1 MSTTSVVQPNFGSN
15 IDFSSSWYEPTPEE
29 EEEEKAAKM
38 LRSERELQES
48 HETASREETD
58 REESLNSEDQSNE
71 MSVLYKAS
79 NGRQIEIDILD
90 SANVKKYEKLVQNEL
105 IKSPFKRRLSGE
117 SSSEETD
124 EKNAS
129 GMDPD
134 DADGEH
140 GQHSGGQWKR
150 SKKHENDH
158 GSWRLRRESSS
169 SGASSQNSRKQLEYE
184 TDEAVL
190 VRRQKQIDYG
200 KNTLGYEN
208 YIKQVPNRQA
218 RTKEHPTTPQKHL
231 KYSRRAWDGLIRV
244 WRKQLHCF
252 DPNNTAEEN
261 A

>member
-1 MSTTSVVQPNFGSN
+1 MSASSAVQTNFSSN
-15 IDFSSSWYEPTPEE
+15 INFTASWYEPTP

-38 LRSERELQES
+38 LRSEREKS
-48 HETASREETD
+48 CETASPKGTD
-58 REESLNSEDQSNE
+58 QGEGQNPEVQSTE

-124 EKNAS
+124 EKTTP

-134 DADGEH
+134 ADGEVE
-140 GQHSGGQWKR
+140 GQQSGGQWKR
-150 SKKHENDH
+150 SKRHENDH

-208 YIKQVPNRQA
+208 YIQQIPNRHE

-252 DPNNTAEEN
+252 DPNNTLEEN

>member
-1 MSTTSVVQPNFGSN
+1 MSSTSVVQNIFSST
-15 IDFSSSWYEPTPEE
+15 IDFSESWYEPSA
-29 EEEEKAAKM
+29 EEEEKAARM
-38 LRSERELQES
+38 LRSECELQDSDEIASEAPPAAVES
-48 HETASREETD
+48 QHSAEPTD
-58 REESLNSEDQSNE
+58 E
-71 MSVLYKAS
+71 MSVLYKGS
-79 NGRQIEIDILD
+79 NERQIEIDILD
-90 SANVKKYEKLVQNEL
+90 SANLKKYEKLVQNDL

-117 SSSEETD
+117 SSSNEEVD
-124 EKNAS
+124 EKEGAS

-134 DADGEH
+134 ADVQQG
-140 GQHSGGQWKR
+140 GGGQWKK

-158 GSWRLRRESSS
+158 GSNSWRLRRESSS
-169 SGASSQNSRKQLEYE
+169 SGTSSQNSRKQLEYE

-208 YIKQVPNRQA
+208 YIKQVPKHA
-218 RTKEHPTTPQKHL
+218 RTKEHPSTPQKHL

-252 DPNNTAEEN
+252 DPNSTPEDN

>member
-1 MSTTSVVQPNFGSN
+1 MSTSSAVQNNFSSN
-15 IDFSSSWYEPTPEE
+15 INFTASWYEPTPEE
-29 EEEEKAAKM
+29 EERAAKM
-38 LRSERELQES
+38 LRSERELQGS
-48 HETASREETD
+48 SETASNKETY
-58 REESLNSEDQSNE
+58 EGEGLNPEVQSNE

-124 EKNAS
+124 EITAP

-134 DADGEH
+134 ADGEVE
-140 GQHSGGQWKR
+140 GQQSGGQCKR
-150 SKKHENDH
+150 SKRHENDH

-208 YIKQVPNRQA
+208 FIKQIPKHE
-218 RTKEHPTTPQKHL
+218 RTNEHPTTPQKNL

-252 DPNNTAEEN
+252 DPNNTLEET

>member
-1 MSTTSVVQPNFGSN
+1 MSSTSVVQTIFSST
-15 IDFSSSWYEPTPEE
+15 IDFSESWYEPTE
-29 EEEEKAAKM
+29 EEEEKAARM
-38 LRSERELQES
+38 LRSEREMQDTDEI
-48 HETASREETD
+48 ASEAKPAVERQQ
-58 REESLNSEDQSNE
+58 QSGEPADE
-71 MSVLYKAS
+71 MSVLYKGS

-90 SANVKKYEKLVQNEL
+90 SANLKKYEKLVQNDL

-117 SSSEETD
+117 STSSNEVVD
-124 EKNAS
+124 EKEEAS

-134 DADGEH
+134 ADGQQ
-140 GQHSGGQWKR
+140 GGGGQWKR

-158 GSWRLRRESSS
+158 GSNNWRLRRESSS
-169 SGASSQNSRKQLEYE
+169 SGTSSQNSRKQLEYE

-208 YIKQVPNRQA
+208 YIKQVPKHT
-218 RTKEHPTTPQKHL
+218 RTKEHPSTPQKHL

-252 DPNNTAEEN
+252 DPNSTPEDKA
-261 A
+261 